1 VIEIPRDSI
10 QARRAFLARLGA
22 GVAGAGLLHAL
33 GSSRA
38 FALPARGAKAKHCIF
53 LFMNGG
59 PSQMDL
65 FDYKPELQ
73 RRHGQTMRV
82 EQRRGVFAEA
92 MILGSQRKF
101 ARHGELGQWCS
112 DALPR
117 IATHMDELCVIKS
130 LYADSFAHGT
140 ALLQMNSGQVVPGH
154 PALGAWLLHGIGSTN
169 DDLPGFV
176 VMHDPRGGPISGPAN
191 WSAGYMPAKY
201 QGTLLRASG
210 EPMLDLSSAPNGSA
224 RTRMTRAMEREQIEL
239 VRALDRRHLTER
251 PNDSDLEAR
260 EASYGLAFRLGDSA
274 REALDLS
281 KESARTRELYALDA
295 QKSEHPLSLGPA
307 PFGRQCLVAR
317 RLIERGVR
325 FVQIY
330 HGGGHMQQTW
340 DAHLGVEEN
349 LALHAPEI
357 DQPIA
362 GLLTDLK
369 ERGLLDETLVVWGGE
384 FGRMAVA
391 QGASKFQTACVDGRD
406 HNPKAFT
413 MWLAGAGV
421 KPGPVGETDELGSEA
436 VVERRPVR
444 DLHATILKLMGLD
457 HETLT
462 WRFAGLDRKLV
473 GVMETHVIEHVLA

>member
-1 VIEIPRDSI
+1 
-10 QARRAFLARLGA
+10 
-22 GVAGAGLLHAL
+22 
-33 GSSRA
+33 
-38 FALPARGAKAKHCIF
+38 
-53 LFMNGG
+53 
-59 PSQMDL
+59 
-65 FDYKPELQ
+65 
-73 RRHGQTMRV
+73 
-82 EQRRGVFAEA
+82 
-92 MILGSQRKF
+92 
-101 ARHGELGQWCS
+101 
-112 DALPR
+112 
-117 IATHMDELCVIKS
+117 
-130 LYADSFAHGT
+130 
-140 ALLQMNSGQVVPGH
+140 
-154 PALGAWLLHGIGSTN
+154 
-169 DDLPGFV
+169 
-176 VMHDPRGGPISGPAN
+176 
-191 WSAGYMPAKY
+191 AGYMPAKY

-210 EPMLDLSSAPNGSA
+210 EPLLDLSSAPNGSA
-224 RTRMTRAMEREQIEL
+224 RARMTRAMEHEQIEL
-239 VRALDRRHLTER
+239 VRALDRRHLAER
-251 PNDSDLEAR
+251 PNDSELEAR

-281 KESARTRELYALDA
+281 KETARTRELYALDA
-295 QKSEHPLSLGPA
+295 QKSAHPLSLGPA

-362 GLLTDLK
+362 GLLTDLQ

-391 QGASKFQTACVDGRD
+391 QRASQFQTACVDGRD

-457 HETLT
+457 HEHLT

-473 GVMETHVIEHVLA
+473 GVMETHVIEHALA